1 MSNLFDLVVI
11 GAGPGGYVCAIR
23 AAQLGLKVAC
33 IDSRATW
40 GGTCLNVGCIPSKA
54 LLHSSHEYHK
64 AKHDL
69 ARHGVLVGKVGLD
82 LPAMQARK
90 AQVVKELT
98 GGIAFLFKK
107 NGVTGVQGTASI
119 AKAGEVVV
127 TKPDGSTESL
137 NAKAIVIA
145 TGSTPATVP
154 NVAIDEQ
161 QILSSTG
168 VLELAAVP
176 KTLAVIGGGYIGL
189 EMGSVWARLGAAV
202 TVVEFADR
210 LVPLMDA
217 EVSAKLKAQ
226 LEKQGLVFKL
236 STKVT
241 AAKADKKGVTLSLEA
256 AGGGSPE
263 TLAVE
268 KLLVSV
274 GRRPLT
280 DGLGLD
286 ALGIT
291 LSKGGQI
298 PVDAHYQTPVAGI
311 YAIGDV
317 IAGPM
322 LAHKAEEEGVALAEL
337 LAGQHGHVNYDVIP
351 AVVYTHPEVASVGRT
366 EEELKAAGIAYR
378 AGKFLFSANAR
389 AKTTDSTDGF
399 VKILA
404 DATTDQILGVHI
416 MGAEAGNLIAEATLA
431 MEFKASAEDLARTC
445 HAHPTLSEIV
455 KEAAWA
461 TFDKAIHA

>member
-256 AGGGSPE
+256 ANGGSPE

>member
-1 MSNLFDLVVI
+1 
-11 GAGPGGYVCAIR
+11 
-23 AAQLGLKVAC
+23 
-33 IDSRATW
+33 
-40 GGTCLNVGCIPSKA
+40 
-54 LLHSSHEYHK
+54 
-64 AKHDL
+64 
-69 ARHGVLVGKVGLD
+69 VLVGKVGLD

-127 TKPDGSTESL
+127 TKSDGSTESL

-168 VLELAAVP
+168 VLEMATVP

-256 AGGGSPE
+256 ANGGSPE

-298 PVDAHYQTPVAGI
+298 PVDARYQTPVAGI

-416 MGAEAGNLIAEATLA
+416 MGAEAGILIAEATLA

-461 TFDKAIHA
+461 TFDKAIHS

>member
-1 MSNLFDLVVI
+1 
-11 GAGPGGYVCAIR
+11 
-23 AAQLGLKVAC
+23 
-33 IDSRATW
+33 
-40 GGTCLNVGCIPSKA
+40 
-54 LLHSSHEYHK
+54 
-64 AKHDL
+64 
-69 ARHGVLVGKVGLD
+69 
-82 LPAMQARK
+82 
-90 AQVVKELT
+90 
-98 GGIAFLFKK
+98 
-107 NGVTGVQGTASI
+107 
-119 AKAGEVVV
+119 
-127 TKPDGSTESL
+127 
-137 NAKAIVIA
+137 
-145 TGSTPATVP
+145 
-154 NVAIDEQ
+154 
-161 QILSSTG
+161 
-168 VLELAAVP
+168 
-176 KTLAVIGGGYIGL
+176 
-189 EMGSVWARLGAAV
+189 
-202 TVVEFADR
+202 
-210 LVPLMDA
+210 MDA

-256 AGGGSPE
+256 ANGGSPE

-268 KLLVSV
+268 KLLLSV

-416 MGAEAGNLIAEATLA
+416 MGAEAGNLIAEAALA

-461 TFDKAIHA
+461 TFDKAIHS

>member
-1 MSNLFDLVVI
+1 
-11 GAGPGGYVCAIR
+11 
-23 AAQLGLKVAC
+23 
-33 IDSRATW
+33 
-40 GGTCLNVGCIPSKA
+40 
-54 LLHSSHEYHK
+54 
-64 AKHDL
+64 
-69 ARHGVLVGKVGLD
+69 
-82 LPAMQARK
+82 MQARK

-256 AGGGSPE
+256 ANGGSPE

-298 PVDAHYQTPVAGI
+298 PVDAHYQTAVAGI

-416 MGAEAGNLIAEATLA
+416 MGAEAGNLIAEAALA

-461 TFDKAIHA
+461 TFDKAIHS

>member
-1 MSNLFDLVVI
+1 
-11 GAGPGGYVCAIR
+11 
-23 AAQLGLKVAC
+23 
-33 IDSRATW
+33 
-40 GGTCLNVGCIPSKA
+40 
-54 LLHSSHEYHK
+54 
-64 AKHDL
+64 
-69 ARHGVLVGKVGLD
+69 
-82 LPAMQARK
+82 
-90 AQVVKELT
+90 
-98 GGIAFLFKK
+98 
-107 NGVTGVQGTASI
+107 VTGVQGTASI

-168 VLELAAVP
+168 VLEMATVP

-256 AGGGSPE
+256 ANGGSPE

-298 PVDAHYQTPVAGI
+298 PVDAHYQTAVAGI

-416 MGAEAGNLIAEATLA
+416 MGAEAGNLIAEAALA

-461 TFDKAIHA
+461 TFDKAIHS

>member
-1 MSNLFDLVVI
+1 
-11 GAGPGGYVCAIR
+11 
-23 AAQLGLKVAC
+23 
-33 IDSRATW
+33 
-40 GGTCLNVGCIPSKA
+40 
-54 LLHSSHEYHK
+54 
-64 AKHDL
+64 L

-127 TKPDGSTESL
+127 TKSDGSTESL

-168 VLELAAVP
+168 VLEMATVP

-256 AGGGSPE
+256 ANGGSPE

-298 PVDAHYQTPVAGI
+298 PVDARYQTPVAGI

-461 TFDKAIHA
+461 TFDKAIHS